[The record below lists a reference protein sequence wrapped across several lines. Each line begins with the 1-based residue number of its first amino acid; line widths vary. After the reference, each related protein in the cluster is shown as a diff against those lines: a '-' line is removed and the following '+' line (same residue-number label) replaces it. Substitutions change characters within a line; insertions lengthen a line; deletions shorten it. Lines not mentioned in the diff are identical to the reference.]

1 MLGFFVP
8 FQKVWW
14 KLSPRR
20 LDRAGL
26 RFCQSPLMSLSIWAT
41 SKDQPFWRLEKNNYL
56 WDVAFGFDV
65 WGVMFGS
72 KEKIICFFLVFC
84 LFIFV
89 GSLVTVNFRNL
100 DFHLKKHKNIYV
112 FVVNLEVHPLRS
124 LPSTKPAA
132 GPIASQRVL
141 RPPWRFPENGA
152 ENSQVR
158 APTLMINFTAGS
170 ANWSSTRGTTGPG
183 GLGFSR
189 LGV

>member
-1 MLGFFVP
+1 MNRSEG
-8 FQKVWW
+8 W
-14 KLSPRR
+14 K
-20 LDRAGL
+20 
-26 RFCQSPLMSLSIWAT
+26 
-41 SKDQPFWRLEKNNYL
+41 KL
-56 WDVAFGFDV
+56 WDVTEDVAFGCDV
-65 WGVMFGS
+65 WVQRKNLLLS
-72 KEKIICFFLVFC
+72 PCL

-141 RPPWRFPENGA
+141 WPPWRFPENGA

-170 ANWSSTRGTTGPG
+170 ANWSSTRGTTGPVVWD
-183 GLGFSR
+183 S
-189 LGV
+189 VV